1 MAKFG
6 LIAGAQNLPDFVGDR
21 LDFRGFMTANGNF
34 SRLSRAPRLGSRLS
48 AAAGGALAV
57 SVLAGSALTCS
68 AQDLHTVP
76 GESVSK
82 SFGFGFSVVEPPD
95 GVYDARREDADQG
108 SGNSFFRSWRSVSPS
123 ALAQREFDK
132 GVKAL
137 EAGDASEAQR
147 LFEFVISSTPDSKLA
162 SDARRHLGQ
171 LYRRQV
177 TAAETDPRPAE
188 RGSTESLSWT
198 GADAAGARP
207 ASLEVGSTDTPAVPR
222 SVLLESRVSR
232 IVDDAFLGEAGD
244 RVFFSSGS
252 SDLGGRALSVIRAQA
267 RFLNQRPQLAA
278 VIEGHSDDG
287 ERSEDAA
294 MQLSQAR
301 AFAVRDRLVTEG
313 VRADRITAYGRGRE
327 DRVAVCS
334 TPVCMAQN
342 RRVITILLDGPNR
355 LSQKPAAPARTPAPS
370 GGPVTQ

>member
-1 MAKFG
+1 
-6 LIAGAQNLPDFVGDR
+6 
-21 LDFRGFMTANGNF
+21 MTANGNF
-34 SRLSRAPRLGSRLS
+34 SRLSRAPRLRSRLS

-57 SVLAGSALTCS
+57 CVLAGGAFTCS
-68 AQDLHTVP
+68 AQDLHAVP
-76 GESVSK
+76 EGSGSK

-95 GVYDARREDADQG
+95 GVYDARREDADEG
-108 SGNSFFRSWRSVSPS
+108 SRRSFFRSWRGISP
-123 ALAQREFDK
+123 AATAQREFDRA
-132 GVKAL
+132 VKAL

-147 LFEFVISSTPDSKLA
+147 LFELVISSTPDSKLA

-177 TAAETDPRPAE
+177 TATGTDSLPAE
-188 RGSTESLSWT
+188 RGSAESLSWT

-207 ASLEVGSTDTPAVPR
+207 TSLEVGSTDTPAVPR

-232 IVDDAFLGEAGD
+232 VVDDAFLGEAGD

-252 SDLGGRALSVIRAQA
+252 SDLGSRALSVIRAQA

-278 VIEGHSDDG
+278 VIEGHADDG
-287 ERSEDAA
+287 ERSEDET

-313 VRADRITAYGRGRE
+313 VGADRITAYGRGRD
-327 DRVAVCS
+327 DRVAVCP
-334 TPVCMAQN
+334 TPECMAQN
-342 RRVITILLDGPNR
+342 RRVITILLNGPNR
-355 LSQKPAAPARTPAPS
+355 LSQRPAAPARTPPPS